1 MPRAPRILPGGVAE
15 HMAAVLEVV
24 DLLPLVV
31 GRSLLPPG
39 RRAAATGRQQ
49 HHGIALTGH
58 APAGGELLVEKGHG
72 IGVAESGL
80 AEGVEQDLPGDL
92 HLRQWLAPERRP
104 SPHFQ
109 DL

>member
-1 MPRAPRILPGGVAE
+1 MPRAPRILTRGVAE

-31 GRSLLPPG
+31 GRSLLPPD
-39 RRAAATGRQQ
+39 RRAAAAGRQQ

-58 APAGGELLVEKGHG
+58 SAAGGELLVEKGHG

-80 AEGVEQDLPGDL
+80 AKGVEQDLPCDL
-92 HLRQWLAPERRP
+92 HLRQWLAPEHGS
-104 SPHFQ
+104 SPHF